1 MTWIDGWPVIG
12 KPGPDGIGKMVWGG
26 DRPIPAK
33 SKSELFASDSLRKRF
48 LLPEWE
54 WRYQPRPD
62 AWRLTGRGLRMQ
74 ALLPLAG
81 KSEFAGVRNV
91 LTQRSARTAKA
102 EVTVTMDLG
111 GLVNGEEAGL
121 AHFAREIAG
130 LRLFR
135 LEE

>member
-1 MTWIDGWPVIG
+1 
-12 KPGPDGIGKMVWGG
+12 
-26 DRPIPAK
+26 
-33 SKSELFASDSLRKRF
+33 
-48 LLPEWE
+48 
-54 WRYQPRPD
+54 
-62 AWRLTGRGLRMQ
+62 MQ